1 MNGLVI
7 KGRQEFMGKEIP
19 IVEGGFGE
27 NSKVV
32 LAKTVA
38 DIHEREVKFINQ
50 CITRMID
57 KNRLKESIDYID
69 LKQVTDS
76 NLFLENDIFTKAQ
89 WGNAKNVFMLS
100 ERGYTKLIKYMDDDK
115 SWEIMEE
122 FVDNYFAMRQI
133 VNSDEQLKANLL
145 LSIYNGGQE
154 GVLASKQLTE
164 IEVKEATAPLI
175 TKIEMDKPLVDFA
188 TTISACSDSIDIGTF
203 AKVVKDE
210 GISMGRN
217 KLFEWFRYNGYLMK
231 NNVPYQKYIDN
242 KYFEIIEYTYHTP
255 YGEKLG
261 TKTLVTGLGQIR
273 IVEKLRKE
281 FGEK

>member
-1 MNGLVI
+1 
-7 KGRQEFMGKEIP
+7 MGKEIP

-100 ERGYTKLIKYMDDDK
+100 ERGKINVTK
-115 SWEIMEE
+115 
-122 FVDNYFAMRQI
+122 
-133 VNSDEQLKANLL
+133 
-145 LSIYNGGQE
+145 
-154 GVLASKQLTE
+154 
-164 IEVKEATAPLI
+164 
-175 TKIEMDKPLVDFA
+175 
-188 TTISACSDSIDIGTF
+188 DI
-203 AKVVKDE
+203 
-210 GISMGRN
+210 
-217 KLFEWFRYNGYLMK
+217 W
-231 NNVPYQKYIDN
+231 
-242 KYFEIIEYTYHTP
+242 
-255 YGEKLG
+255 
-261 TKTLVTGLGQIR
+261 
-273 IVEKLRKE
+273 
-281 FGEK
+281 